1 MPANS
6 RIDTGKMDNN
16 RPILYTYF
24 RSSSAARVRIALN
37 HKKIDYDARP
47 INLLLDEQMSEEY
60 TAMNPSGTVPC
71 MVVDGHTICR
81 STAILEYLEETRPQ
95 APLLPKDPVSRA
107 AVRAIVD
114 VVCSG
119 IQPLQN
125 LSVLKTLSESER
137 QPYAC
142 GIITKGLAV
151 VERMLE
157 RTAGQFCVGDEVTL
171 ADCCLVPQLYNA
183 YRYGVDISAMP
194 LICAIEARAN
204 ELPAFR
210 SAHWMQQPDCPDE
223 LKQHSK
229 QANH

>member
-1 MPANS
+1 ME
-6 RIDTGKMDNN
+6 NN

-60 TAMNPSGTVPC
+60 TAMNPGGTVPC
-71 MVVDGHTICR
+71 MVIDGHTICQ

-95 APLLPKDPVSRA
+95 APLLPRDPASRA

-114 VVCSG
+114 VICSG

-125 LSVLKTLSESER
+125 LSVLKTLPESER
-137 QPYAC
+137 QSYAC

-183 YRYGVDISAMP
+183 YRYGVDIPAMP

-210 SAHWMQQPDCPDE
+210 SAHWMQQPDCPDV